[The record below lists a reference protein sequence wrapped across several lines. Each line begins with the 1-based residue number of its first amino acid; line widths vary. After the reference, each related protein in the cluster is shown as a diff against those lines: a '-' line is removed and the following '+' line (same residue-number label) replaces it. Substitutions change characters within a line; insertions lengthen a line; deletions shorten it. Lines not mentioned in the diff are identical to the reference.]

1 MDFELTDAQNEIVRG
16 VRALCQRFPDEYW
29 RGKDARHEFP
39 HDFYQAIAD
48 AGFLGVAI
56 PEEYGGS
63 GPGGTEAALVMR
75 GIAYAGAMNAASAIH
90 TPVFRLR
97 PLAGHGPKAHKL

>member
-1 MDFELTDAQNEIVRG
+1 MDFELTDAQNEIGRG

-56 PEEYGGS
+56 LS
-63 GPGGTEAALVMR
+63 L
-75 GIAYAGAMNAASAIH
+75 IH
-90 TPVFRLR
+90 I
-97 PLAGHGPKAHKL
+97 